1 MSKTLR
7 RTLLLGACA
16 LGATAS
22 LASCGTQNDDN
33 TLVTGDDN
41 TLVIGL
47 ECNYAPFN
55 WTIGTASD
63 YTLSISNQAKSY
75 ADGYDIVFAKRAAK
89 ELNMNVKIVKL
100 EWDNLIP
107 QLNAGTINCIIAGMT
122 DTAERRESIDFT
134 NEYYRSELVLV
145 TSKTVA
151 DQYNSTTLNLSDLQ
165 TLLNGKGLISQIQT
179 VTDSVIDSLQS
190 STSCVH
196 MTPVGT
202 FALAATQVSSG
213 AAFAMTS
220 ELPVAQ
226 SIVNANSSL
235 GIIRIDQSVLGVD
248 LSELGVSIGIKKGN
262 TDLQSKLNSVLANY
276 SQEERNADMSAAV
289 ERSANI

>member
-22 LASCGTQNDDN
+22 LASCGTQS
-33 TLVTGDDN
+33 DDN

-55 WTIGTASD
+55 WTIGTSSD
-63 YTLSISNQAKSY
+63 YTLSISNQANSY

-145 TSKTVA
+145 TSKKVA

-179 VTDSVIDSLQS
+179 VTDSVIDSLAS

-196 MTPVGT
+196 MTPVDT
-202 FALAATQVSSG
+202 FAIAATQVSSG